1 VHSVRIL
8 IGCDTFAPDL
18 NGAAAFAKRLGAG
31 MVDRG
36 HEVHV
41 LAPASREGRPGVFQE
56 EHEGRSM
63 TVHRVPSYSWPT
75 HPWFRFMMPFTI
87 KHHAK
92 KALRIAKPDVV
103 HVQSHIVA
111 GRGLFPLAKKA
122 GIRLAGT
129 SHSMP
134 ENIVQHAPPHTPQ
147 WFVDFVV
154 GSQWRS
160 ARKLFGMADVVTS
173 PTKNSADYFEK
184 MTGLTDVIAVSN
196 GIKTSDYTPSFAPRT
211 GNRIV
216 FVGRLDDEKHIDEL
230 VEATARLDPA
240 LDVQVDIIG
249 AGEARERLQAQAREL
264 GIADR
269 IHFLGKASD
278 DQLRATLTAATLFA
292 MPSRAELQCIAAMEA
307 EASALPVV
315 AANAMALP
323 HLVHDG
329 VNGHLYEPG
338 DIDGFVAGL
347 TDVLT
352 ASPER
357 LDAMKRASLAI
368 VAEHSMAHTLDVFE
382 AIYLDQPIPAAPVV
396 APTAPVEPAHPD
408 ADRSGR

>member
-1 VHSVRIL
+1 MRIL
-8 IGCDTFAPDL
+8 LGCDTFAPDL
-18 NGAAAFAKRLGAG
+18 NGSASFAKRLGAG
-31 MVDRG
+31 MVQRG

-41 LAPASREGRPGVFQE
+41 LAPATRALGAGVFQE
-56 EHEGRSM
+56 EHEGQVL

-87 KHHAK
+87 KHHAR
-92 KALRIAKPDVV
+92 KAVRRARPDVV

-111 GRGLFPLAKKA
+111 GRGLFPVAKKA

-147 WFVDFVV
+147 RFVDFVV
-154 GSQWRS
+154 RTQWKS

-173 PTKNSADYFEK
+173 PTQSSADYFEQ
-184 MTGLTDVIAVSN
+184 MTGLRDVIAVSN

-230 VEATARLDPA
+230 VEAAARLDPA

-249 AGEARERLQAQAREL
+249 AGEAREKLQAQAREL
-264 GIADR
+264 GVSDR
-269 IHFLGKASD
+269 IHFLGKISD
-278 DQLRATLTAATLFA
+278 EELRTTLTAATVFA

-307 EASALPVV
+307 MASGLPVV

-329 VNGHLYEPG
+329 ENGHLYEPG
-338 DIDGFVAGL
+338 DIDGFAAGL
-347 TDVLT
+347 ADVLT
-352 ASPER
+352 TTPER

-382 AIYLDQPIPAAPVV
+382 AIYENRAIPEPPAVV
-396 APTAPVEPAHPD
+396 PTSTD
-408 ADRSGR
+408 ADR